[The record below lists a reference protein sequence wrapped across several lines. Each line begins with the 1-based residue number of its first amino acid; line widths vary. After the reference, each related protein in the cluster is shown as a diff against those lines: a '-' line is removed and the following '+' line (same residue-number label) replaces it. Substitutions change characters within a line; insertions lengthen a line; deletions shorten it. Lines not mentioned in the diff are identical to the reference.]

1 MNSSERS
8 VDYRSIAPLMG
19 RLWSPLAAVTS
30 RWQGRANAQIA
41 VAISAASIVP
51 DRPRVLVQI
60 YKENYSH
67 DLIHRSRAFALN
79 FLRKDQLQ
87 LIKDFGFVSGGDRDK
102 LDAVEY
108 TEKVTGSPV
117 LKDCLGYLD
126 CRVVNG
132 MDGGDMTCFLAEVL
146 DGYVNPDQE
155 PLTWREARRLIPP
168 EWNEEW
174 SVKIGAN
181 IAVSR
186 ELMGDIDYT
195 PWIP

>member
-1 MNSSERS
+1 MNSGGHS
-8 VDYRSIAPLMG
+8 VDYQSIAPLMG

-30 RWQGRANAQIA
+30 RWQGRTNAQIA
-41 VAISAASIVP
+41 VAIAAAAIVP

-67 DLIHRSRAFALN
+67 DLIYRSRAFALN

-87 LIKDFGFVSGGDRDK
+87 LIKDFGFVSGAARDK
-102 LDAVEY
+102 LAAVEY
-108 TEKVTGSPV
+108 GEKVTGSPV

-132 MDGGDMTCFLAEVL
+132 MDGGDMTCFLAEVV
-146 DGYVNPDQE
+146 DGYADPDPE
-155 PLTWREARRLIPP
+155 PLTWREARRRIPS

-174 SVKIGAN
+174 LVKIGAN

-186 ELMGDIDYT
+186 ERMGDIDYT